1 MLFTKVVYKIR
12 VQQGMVMIA
21 AITRL
26 RPLALEM
33 EASMGSTDILLQN
46 KSSNNDNQ
54 EAKF

>member
-26 RPLALEM
+26 RLLALEM

>member
-33 EASMGSTDILLQN
+33 EASVGSTDILLQN
-46 KSSNNDNQ
+46 KSSLR
-54 EAKF
+54 